1 MEFELNLLTS
11 DEEVEETKTRLKIT
25 SMMKPSMLQDSEI
38 EPSGN
43 DTSVLAEAMRAIAH
57 TGETLQDYLRKHGEE
72 LKDQETQ
79 FYERSRKMLH
89 VKRMLKRVLVG
100 AALDLIVAQW
110 AENALRS
117 SAAPKK

>member
-1 MEFELNLLTS
+1 
-11 DEEVEETKTRLKIT
+11 
-25 SMMKPSMLQDSEI
+25 
-38 EPSGN
+38 
-43 DTSVLAEAMRAIAH
+43 MRAIAH